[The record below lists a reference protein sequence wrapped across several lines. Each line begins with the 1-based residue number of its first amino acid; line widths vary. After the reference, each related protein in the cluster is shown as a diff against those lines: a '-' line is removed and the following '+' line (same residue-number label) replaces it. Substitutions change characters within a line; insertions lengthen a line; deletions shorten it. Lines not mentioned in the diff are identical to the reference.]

1 MSDELYHAE
10 LVARAHDGR
19 KRGRLAVPERSATLD
34 NPLCGDRVTLDVTMI
49 GDRISAVGHQ
59 VRGCLL
65 CEASAET
72 IARQATGKTRGE
84 VAEATAAI
92 VALLKEGAPAPAGD
106 WASLAAFRPVHK
118 VKSRQDCVLLPFEA
132 LAKALA

>member
-10 LVARAHDGR
+10 LVSRAHAGR
-19 KRGRLAVPERSATLD
+19 KRGRLAAPDRSVTLD
-34 NPLCGDRVTLDVTMI
+34 NPLCGDRVTLDVALT
-49 GDRISAVGHQ
+49 GDRISAIGHQ

-72 IARQATGKTRGE
+72 IARQATGKTRE
-84 VAEATAAI
+84 EIAEATLAVAAL
-92 VALLKEGAPAPAGD
+92 VKNDAPVPEGD
-106 WASLAAFRPVHK
+106 WASLAAFQPVHK

-132 LAKALA
+132 LTRALA